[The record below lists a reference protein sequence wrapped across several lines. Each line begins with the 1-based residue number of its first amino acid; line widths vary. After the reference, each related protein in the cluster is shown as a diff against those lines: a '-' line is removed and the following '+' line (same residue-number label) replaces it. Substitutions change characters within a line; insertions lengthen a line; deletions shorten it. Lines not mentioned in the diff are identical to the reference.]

1 MSILT
6 TELQKRK
13 IPTLPQN
20 WDRKKVLDEMQKIQY
35 GYLPP
40 PPLEVKG
47 IDRAP
52 AADCFNGT
60 ATYKKVDINCRLST
74 EDFHGM
80 KTVPELGDTFIF
92 DIDCY
97 IPKKPSTKLP
107 AIIAMN
113 DREAFDFGT
122 CPADYLCEQGFAV
135 FNLRYRK
142 IANDPVNPNGLTQ
155 FEERGL
161 DNFYYGTHLTNLIS
175 HGIGRRKAHAPG
187 VIALWAWG
195 YSRVIDYVHTLDFID
210 HSNIIGAGHS
220 RIGKTVLL
228 AGAMDER
235 FACVFPN
242 ASCAGGVSLN
252 HGCEMETLGSLVGLY
267 PNSDLWFC
275 DYAKNFAGENYLDT
289 DGQPFDQHQLV
300 ACIAPRKLYVG
311 NAVDDVYCEA
321 NSEYLALVAANAGFI
336 HPDRLPVTGD
346 KFHEGN
352 IGYHLREGGHAFTLE
367 DWKMFVEFHK

>member
-1 MSILT
+1 MTNIAK
-6 TELQKRK
+6 ELQKRK
-13 IPTLPQN
+13 IPPLPQN
-20 WDRKKVLDEMQKIQY
+20 WDRKKALDIFQKVEY

-40 PPLEVKG
+40 APLAVEG
-47 IDRAP
+47 IDRAQ
-52 AADCFNGT
+52 AEDCFNGT
-60 ATYKKVDINCRLST
+60 ATYKKVDINCRLSA
-74 EDFHGM
+74 EDYQGI
-80 KTVPELGDTFIF
+80 KTVPHVGDTFTF

-97 IPKKPSTKLP
+97 IPKTKQGQKLP

-155 FEERGL
+155 FEQRGL
-161 DNFYYGTHLTNLIS
+161 DTFYYGTHLTNIENR
-175 HGIGRRKAHAPG
+175 GAHQPG

-195 YSRVIDYVHTLDFID
+195 YSRVMDYIHTLDFID
-210 HSNIIGAGHS
+210 RDNIIGAGHS

-252 HGCEMETLGSLVGLY
+252 HGCKMETLGSLVGLY

-275 DYAKNFAGENYLDT
+275 DYARNFADENYVDT
-289 DGQPFDQHQLV
+289 DGQPFDQHMLV

-311 NAVDDVYCEA
+311 NAASDEYCEA
-321 NSEYLALVAANAGFI
+321 ESEYLACVAANAGFV
-336 HPDRLPVTGD
+336 HPDRLPVPGD
-346 KFHEGN
+346 KFHDGN
-352 IGYHLREGGHAFTLE
+352 IGYHLREGNHAFNRD
-367 DWKMFVEFHK
+367 DWRMFVEYYKK